1 MKPAEAKRRL
11 LKVLREE
18 GFVFVLSTVDADARP
33 HSRYMGALT
42 IEKGKTAYMA
52 TYSEARKLDHIRVNS
67 NAQIL
72 GATEHYAEIVTVDGK
87 ASIEKSLAK
96 KKAFWKAHPGCE
108 TYFTGPDAAEFT
120 LIKVTLE
127 SGEYTKIDESYVPI
141 EVTF

>member
-18 GFVFVLSTVDADARP
+18 GFVFVLSTVDAEGRP

-52 TYSEARKLDHIRVNS
+52 TYSEARKLDHIRANS
-67 NAQIL
+67 NAQVL
-72 GATEHYAEIVTVDGK
+72 GATEHFAEIVAVDGK
-87 ASIEKSLAK
+87 ASIENSLAR

-108 TYFTGPDAAEFT
+108 T
-120 LIKVTLE
+120 
-127 SGEYTKIDESYVPI
+127 
-141 EVTF
+141 